1 MASLSD
7 LFKMLADQP
16 PTAEAAP
23 AAPAAPAVP
32 AVPAAPTDGMPLSL
46 PDRFKRV
53 ALGYIKGSAD
63 AGGQYKDYLRASGL
77 HSVCGR
83 RTAIFREHP
92 SLDVGEQRSAGGVM
106 TADIGHQAHAWWQN
120 KYLGPAGV
128 LWGEWV
134 CVRCSPVIEVGGRL
148 TLEPVL
154 IGLMPERCPKC
165 DAPRVIAGQQI
176 VAFNEMLVRDD
187 KLRYGG
193 HPDGL
198 LVIPGYDRRVLFE
211 LKTIKTD
218 AFDKLRRPKS
228 EHGVQVSAYMRLT
241 DTTEA
246 LVTYIDKGRQ
256 CPWRVVAGRFIS
268 GEARIKVFHVPFN
281 VDLWA
286 KVEEGIREHWRAVAG
301 ESPRRLVRI
310 CRTPS
315 CGQARLCVARNVC
328 FSLRDEVSA

>member
-7 LFKMLADQP
+7 LFKMLADPPP
-16 PTAEAAP
+16 PTTALPPPPP
-23 AAPAAPAVP
+23 AAP
-32 AVPAAPTDGMPLSL
+32 APTDGMPLSL

-53 ALGYIKGSAD
+53 ALGYIKGSAGT
-63 AGGQYKDYLRASGL
+63 GGRYENYLRASGL

-83 RTAIFREHP
+83 CTAIFREHP
-92 SLDVGEQRSAGGVM
+92 SLNVGEQRSAGGVM

-134 CVRCSPVIEVGGRL
+134 CVRCSPVTEVEGRPSL
-148 TLEPVL
+148 TPVL
-154 IGLMPERCPKC
+154 VGLMPAQCPEC
-165 DAPRVIAGQQI
+165 DAPRVLASQQI
-176 VAFNEMLVRDD
+176 IAFNEMLVRDD
-187 KLRYGG
+187 KLRYSG

-198 LVIPGYDRRVLFE
+198 LVIPDYARRVLFE

-218 AFDKLRRPKS
+218 AFDKLRRPKP
-228 EHGVQVSAYMRLT
+228 EHCVQVNAYMRLT

-256 CPWRVVAGRFIS
+256 CPWRVAAGQFIS
-268 GEARIKVFHVPFN
+268 GEARVKVFRVAFN
-281 VDLWA
+281 ADLWA

-301 ESPRRLVRI
+301 ENPRKLVRI

-315 CGQARLCVARNVC
+315 CSRARLCVARNIC
-328 FSLRDEVSA
+328 FSLRDEAGA